1 MSCVIEDFAVTSI
14 NTLGNNPLSLLWA
27 LQQQYTRGTGAAN
40 AAQGT
45 SSAANTS
52 PTSAS
57 NAGSSAGATPNNGV
71 TGSSSAALNPNTLF
85 IFISMQEQ
93 QSTAQGTRSQPGET
107 GASNAAQS
115 LFNSIDADGDGVI
128 SQAELEKAVTSAG
141 GTTAQADA
149 LFNKISGGNGS
160 INESQLASALH
171 KADGHHHHHHLGGAG
186 GTAEGSDG
194 GSGGGDPLGG
204 LLGGQ
209 TADGATSQVATNADG
224 STTTTLT
231 YADGTTLT
239 LTEPAGSAGSDASAG
254 GSAATGT
261 LQNQQNMEQ
270 LLSMLV
276 KLQTSMTQ
284 PSQTAAVAA

>member
-1 MSCVIEDFAVTSI
+1 MIEDFAVTSI
-14 NTLGNNPLSLLWA
+14 STLGNNPLSLLWA
-27 LQQQYTRGTGAAN
+27 LQQRYAHGTAAASGAP
-40 AAQGT
+40 GT
-45 SSAANTS
+45 SS
-52 PTSAS
+52 SAS
-57 NAGSSAGATPNNGV
+57 PSPSSSSALSSGTPQNNGV
-71 TGSSSAALNPNTLF
+71 TGGSSAALNPNSLF

-93 QSTAQGTRSQPGET
+93 QSAPQSTASQAGTT
-107 GASNAAQS
+107 GSSNAAQS

-128 SQAELEKAVTSAG
+128 SQAELEKAVTAAG

-160 INESQLASALH
+160 IGENQLASALQ
-171 KADGHHHHHHLGGAG
+171 KADGHHHHHHLGGTG

-194 GSGGGDPLGG
+194 GAGSGDPLSA
-204 LLGGQ
+204 LMGGQ
-209 TADGATSQVATNADG
+209 TADGANSQVTTNADG

-239 LTEPAGSAGSDASAG
+239 LTEPAGSG
-254 GSAATGT
+254 GSASASPGGPAATGA

-276 KLQTSMTQ
+276 KLQTSMAQ
-284 PSQTAAVAA
+284 PSQIAAVAA